1 MNKNLDDLI
10 RFLENREI
18 LLKQI
23 TRKISQKGGLPNF
36 PAPLTR
42 VGLPLMKLLLSFF
55 SYHRNSSSVSS
66 RCSHSGQKL
75 CFRKNTMKK

>member
-36 PAPLTR
+36 PAPLAR
-42 VGLPLMKLLLSFF
+42 VGLPLMKLLLI
-55 SYHRNSSSVSS
+55 
-66 RCSHSGQKL
+66 Q
-75 CFRKNTMKK
+75 